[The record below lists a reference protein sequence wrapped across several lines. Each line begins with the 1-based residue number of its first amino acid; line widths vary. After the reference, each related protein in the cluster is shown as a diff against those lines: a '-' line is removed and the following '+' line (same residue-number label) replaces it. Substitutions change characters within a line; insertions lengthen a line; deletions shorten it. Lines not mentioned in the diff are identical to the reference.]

1 MMWVLCVITF
11 CAIRSRKTEETEYTY
26 NHLDVAFVLG
36 TPVMDCFYFL
46 NIDLNFFRL
55 WSRFLLKMMWVLRV
69 ITFRALGGR
78 KVEEIEYTYNHPDVA
93 FVPGTSNGLFLF
105 FKY

>member
-26 NHLDVAFVLG
+26 KHLDVAFVLG

-46 NIDLNFFRL
+46 NIDSNFFRL
-55 WSRFLLKMMWVLRV
+55 WSRFLVRILCV
-69 ITFRALGGR
+69 ITFRAIGGR
-78 KVEEIEYTYNHPDVA
+78 KAEETVYIQSSRRRVRSWYVC
-93 FVPGTSNGLFLF
+93 NGLF
-105 FKY
+105 